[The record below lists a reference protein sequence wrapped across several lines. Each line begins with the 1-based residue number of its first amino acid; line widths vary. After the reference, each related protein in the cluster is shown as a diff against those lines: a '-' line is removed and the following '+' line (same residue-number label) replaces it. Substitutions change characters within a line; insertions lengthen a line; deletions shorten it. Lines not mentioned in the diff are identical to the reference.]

1 MEGGLA
7 GKRMTI
13 MFKLLVPA
21 LAALSLASAAHAKDF
36 NETTVSVTVP
46 YGDLDL
52 ASDEG
57 AAAAPAAYTVEP
69 SADVVLDTLVPR
81 LVAVSLY
88 HMLLES
94 KASEHSARM
103 VAMKNASDKS
113 KEVAKDLTRQFNRI
127 RQAQITREVSEIVS
141 GREALAQ

>member
-57 AAAAPAAYTVEP
+57 AAALQARLAGAVKVVCGRPETRDLSSWTAWQKCRTEAMEGAVKQLAAARVNMP
-69 SADVVLDTLVPR
+69 
-81 LVAVSLY
+81 LVAL
-88 HMLLES
+88 
-94 KASEHSARM
+94 AR
-103 VAMKNASDKS
+103 
-113 KEVAKDLTRQFNRI
+113 
-127 RQAQITREVSEIVS
+127 
-141 GREALAQ
+141 